1 MRSSVELAQH
11 YPKISIVTPSFNQAE
26 FLEATIQSILS
37 QNYPNL
43 EYIVIDGG
51 STDRSVEIIQKYEP
65 HLHFW
70 CSEPDDGQY
79 DAINKGFAQATGE
92 ILAWLN
98 SDDVYYPWTL
108 KTVASVMAALPQ
120 VEWLTSLQHGVWDQD
135 GFCLGF
141 KPILGY
147 SRASFLDGCHL
158 YPLWKNHP
166 SKFVRGQQRL
176 RNLAAPSYLGFIQ
189 QESTFWRRQLWQKIG
204 QISPQFPLA
213 GDFDVWSQFFRHSE
227 VHTIASPLAGFRRR
241 PDQKSAAISAYV
253 NEAIVSLTTLR
264 KESHYSPNYL
274 KFLGLRSRLY
284 HYTGQKIVRNSS
296 QNCWEIQNYSF
307 S

>member
-1 MRSSVELAQH
+1 MRSSAELDQH

-43 EYIVIDGG
+43 EYIIIDGG
-51 STDRSVEIIQKYEP
+51 STDYSLEIIQKYES

-79 DAINKGFAQATGE
+79 HAIHKGFTHATGD
-92 ILAWLN
+92 ILGWLN
-98 SDDVYYPWTL
+98 SDDLYYPWTL
-108 KTVASVMAALPQ
+108 RTVASVMSSLPQ
-120 VEWLTSLQHGVWDQD
+120 VEWLTSLQHSTWDQN

-141 KPILGY
+141 KLISGY

-158 YPLWKNHP
+158 YPLWRSNP
-166 SKFVRGQQRL
+166 SKLFRGQQRL
-176 RNLAAPSYLGFIQ
+176 RSFATPNYLGFIQ

-204 QISPQFPLA
+204 SIPTQFPLA
-213 GDFDVWSQFFRHSE
+213 GDFEVWSQFFRHAD
-227 VHTIASPLAGFRRR
+227 VHTLASPLAGFRRR
-241 PDQKSAAISAYV
+241 PDQKSAAISTYV

-264 KESHYSPNYL
+264 HEMNYSPNYL
-274 KFLGLRSRLY
+274 KFLGLRSQLY

-296 QNCWEIQNYSF
+296 QNCWEIHPYSF